1 MQLYTVDSNR
11 EQVAID
17 VINYVVEIWVKMA
30 SQEVTFNLVNKN
42 LYMMIYKE

>member
-30 SQEVTFNLVNKN
+30 SQEVAFNLVNKN
-42 LYMMIYKE
+42 LYMMI